1 MPPRAPLSDGDLEI
15 LELLW
20 TQGAVTLS
28 EAHQAIERDVG
39 YTTVQTRLERLV
51 RKGLAAKSTER
62 PAKYRAVVTRD
73 EAATQRLA
81 PLVDR
86 VHSGR
91 VVPLVANL
99 IEQSRLTP
107 EEVAELRKL
116 LEEAEKGAASPRK
129 KRP

>member
-1 MPPRAPLSDGDLEI
+1 
-15 LELLW
+15 
-20 TQGAVTLS
+20 
-28 EAHQAIERDVG
+28 
-39 YTTVQTRLERLV
+39 
-51 RKGLAAKSTER
+51 
-62 PAKYRAVVTRD
+62 
-73 EAATQRLA
+73 
-81 PLVDR
+81 

-116 LEEAEKGAASPRK
+116 LEEAEKRAASPRK